1 MSKQVY
7 FFSTCLVEHLFPKVG
22 MDCVA
27 LLELAQFEVV
37 LPEYQSCCGQPAY
50 NSGADLEAKKVAMKT
65 IDLLSKLNIPVIV
78 PSASCADMLASHYP
92 KMFATDKIY
101 KAKAKALAERCHE
114 AISFILPHLPEPL
127 PASKEPTG
135 NSQTHRLH
143 VSCSARRGM
152 DCGAAWQQAATRA
165 KGNIEEPEYAQECCG
180 FGGTFS
186 VKAPEVS
193 SAMAD
198 DKVKKLGANGIEQFV
213 SGDCGCLMHLNGYSE
228 KQGFELRG
236 EHLATTLARSYGV
249 SHGSH

>member
-50 NSGADLEAKKVAMKT
+50 NSGADLEAKKVAKKT
-65 IDLLSKLNIPVIV
+65 IDLLSKLDIPIIV
-78 PSASCADMLASHYP
+78 PSASCADMLISYYP
-92 KMFATDKIY
+92 KMFASDTIY
-101 KAKAKALAERCHE
+101 QEKAKALAERCHE
-114 AISFILPHLPEPL
+114 AIRFILPHLPEPL
-127 PASKEPTG
+127 SASKDPSD
-135 NSQTHRLH
+135 NSQTQRLH

-152 DCGAAWQQAATRA
+152 DCSAAWQQAATLVNGSA
-165 KGNIEEPEYAQECCG
+165 EEPEYAQECCG

-198 DKVKKLGANGIEQFV
+198 DKVKKLSANNVRRFI

-228 KQGFELRG
+228 KQGLNLKG
-236 EHLATTLARSYGV
+236 EHLATALARAHGV
-249 SHGSH
+249 SYEK

>member
-27 LLELAQFEVV
+27 LLELAGFEVV

-50 NSGADLEAKKVAMKT
+50 NSGANLEAKNVATKT
-65 IDLLSKLNIPVIV
+65 IDLLSKLDIPVIV
-78 PSASCADMLASHYP
+78 PSASCADMLVSHYP
-92 KMFATDKIY
+92 RIFASDKTY
-101 KAKAKALAERCHE
+101 KKKAQDLAARCHE
-114 AISFILPHLPEPL
+114 AIRFVLPHLPEL
-127 PASKEPTG
+127 PPPAEESKTP
-135 NSQTHRLH
+135 NQRLH
-143 VSCSARRGM
+143 ISCSARRAV
-152 DCGAAWQQAATRA
+152 DSAAAWQQAATYLSMSA
-165 KGNIEEPEYAQECCG
+165 EEPEYAQECCG

-198 DKVKKLGANGIEQFV
+198 DKVNHLSANGVRQFV

-228 KQGFELRG
+228 KQEIKLKGS
-236 EHLATTLARSYGV
+236 HLATALAQSYGV
-249 SHGSH
+249 SYEK